1 MKTTQ
6 DSTAL
11 NDPRASPIYS
21 LAYSLH
27 FVTQPLTFIL
37 YSDDCKVG
45 KKRKTGE
52 SDCMVSAEPSEKK
65 TKTQG
70 KDKVIYDVT
79 NYYFR

>member
-1 MKTTQ
+1 MKATR

-21 LAYSLH
+21 LACSVH
-27 FVTQPLTFIL
+27 FLTQLLTFIL
-37 YSDDCKVG
+37 YLDDCKVG

-79 NYYFR
+79 NSYFR

>member
-1 MKTTQ
+1 MKATR

-11 NDPRASPIYS
+11 NDRRASPIYS
-21 LAYSLH
+21 WACSVH
-27 FVTQPLTFIL
+27 FVTQLLTFIL
-37 YSDDCKVG
+37 YLDDCKVG

-52 SDCMVSAEPSEKK
+52 SDCIVSAEPSEKK

-79 NYYFR
+79 NSYFR